1 MNQTEEEPGVDTGI
15 GAWGLLS
22 MIIVFGGG
30 TFLCYVAALV
40 AAGAG

>member
-1 MNQTEEEPGVDTGI
+1 MNQTGDDEGVDTGI